1 MPIQEALNKATQG
14 GYHIHDADGVE
25 TAYSGA
31 SRAYSAWTRT
41 DNQSSCMAAVEETF
55 LDAYFWQ
62 VLRRALRW
70 DHTIATVHTVENG
83 RPTVVTSTGQQWR
96 SHWHRF
102 VDCLADGKTA
112 ADFFQSLPEKEN
124 PCVSEYSHRCL
135 SGRIGRIG
143 CMDGEAYLQVL
154 TNICHCRSRSW
165 HSKKGKHSWG

>member
-1 MPIQEALNKATQG
+1 MRT
-14 GYHIHDADGVE
+14 IH
-25 TAYSGA
+25 T
-31 SRAYSAWTRT
+31 
-41 DNQSSCMAAVEETF
+41 
-55 LDAYFWQ
+55 L
-62 VLRRALRW
+62 
-70 DHTIATVHTVENG
+70 ENG
-83 RPTVVTSTGQQWR
+83 RPTVVTRAGQQWR

-165 HSKKGKHSWG
+165 HSKKGKHSVVYLQRAGNSVACKTGIMPPFHHHERGQRDGIPPLFLPARC